1 MSLEKVLSISEKP
14 GLFKLITNTRNGFI
28 AESLMDGKRISVGLH
43 NIVSLLSEFAI
54 YTLTE
59 EIPLTQVLKTIR
71 DKENSLPTKI
81 SHKGKKD
88 ELEAFF
94 FDVLPDYDEDRV
106 YVSDIKKVIRWYNI
120 LQSNE
125 MLYLLDGHDEN
136 NDEEE

>member
-28 AESLMDGKRISVGLH
+28 AESLMDGKRISVSLH
-43 NIVSLLSEFAI
+43 NNVSLLSEIAI

-81 SHKGKKD
+81 SHKVKKD